1 MKKIA
6 VANQKGGVGKTTTSV
21 NLAASIALAG
31 IKTLLVDLDPQANVT
46 SGLGVSKQGLDNNV
60 YAAIIG
66 GRPIAEILT
75 PTEIPELTLLPSGID
90 LVGAE
95 LELASLDGR
104 EARLKS
110 ALGPIDN
117 DFRFAIFDCPPSLGL
132 ITLNALTACDSVLI
146 PIQCEYYALE
156 GLTQLIRTIEFVRE
170 RYNPNLQVEGILF
183 TMYDGR
189 SNLTRQVREEVEKHF
204 GNKVFRTWIPR
215 NIKLAEAPGFGK
227 PGVTYDSQSVGA
239 RAYKLLADEFL
250 QNNDIRLYGDQ
261 PPAEQ
266 PQEPLES
273 QQGPNVPPATPVS
286 EPAGV
291 V

>member
-1 MKKIA
+1 MKKVA
-6 VANQKGGVGKTTTSV
+6 VANQKGGVGKTTTAV
-21 NLAASIALAG
+21 NLSASVALMG
-31 IKTLLVDLDPQANVT
+31 IKSLLVDLDPQANVT
-46 SGLGVSKQGLDNNV
+46 SGLGISRQGLDNNV

-66 GRPIAEILT
+66 DKPIGEIFMA
-75 PTEIPELTLLPSGID
+75 TEIPALTLAPSGID

-110 ALGPIDN
+110 ALAPVEN
-117 DFRFAIFDCPPSLGL
+117 DFRFAFFDCPPSLGL
-132 ITLNALTACDSVLI
+132 VTLNALTAADSVLV

-170 RYNPNLQVEGILF
+170 RYNPNLSIEGILF

-204 GNKVFRTWIPR
+204 SNKTFRTWIPR

-227 PGVTYDSQSVGA
+227 PGVIYDSQSVGA

-250 QNNDIRLYGDQ
+250 QNNDIRPYGDQ
-261 PPAEQ
+261 PPADQ
-266 PQEPLES
+266 PQAQP
-273 QQGPNVPPATPVS
+273 QDQNVL
-286 EPAGV
+286 PAGV

>member
-1 MKKIA
+1 MKKVA
-6 VANQKGGVGKTTTSV
+6 VANQKGGVGKTTTAL
-21 NLAASIALAG
+21 NLAAAVGLTG
-31 IKTLLVDLDPQANVT
+31 IKTLLIDLDPQANVT

-66 GRPIAEILT
+66 DKPMREVLT
-75 PTEIPELTLLPSGID
+75 PTEIPSLVLAPSGID

-95 LELASLDGR
+95 LELANLESR

-110 ALGPIDN
+110 ALGTVEN
-117 DFRFAIFDCPPSLGL
+117 DFRFAFFDCPPSLGL
-132 ITLNALTACDSVLI
+132 ITLNALTAADSVLI

-170 RYNPNLQVEGILF
+170 RYNAALQIEGILF
-183 TMYDGR
+183 TMYDAR

-204 GNKVFRTWIPR
+204 GSKTFRTWIPR

-250 QNNDIRLYGDQ
+250 QNNQIRLYEGEPSQTPAQQ
-261 PPAEQ
+261 PE
-266 PQEPLES
+266 
-273 QQGPNVPPATPVS
+273 VS
-286 EPAGV
+286 NPAGV
-291 V
+291 M